1 MEIDNIPAISSVNI
15 QNFAI
20 ENMIY
25 TKISITIQN
34 SESLTDSLMVPLNR
48 LEIIADFSGIFNYVS
63 PLTNETVIFVNGY
76 DDTDKFE
83 IKSEKGYVIA
93 SQTQALSFLPKSVVF
108 RMSFKIQDGVPT
120 NTKLGIQGGSKIVV
134 KTPKSFITYHP
145 YNMSE

>member
-93 SQTQALSFLPKSVVF
+93 SQTQALSFYPS
-108 RMSFKIQDGVPT
+108 R
-120 NTKLGIQGGSKIVV
+120 
-134 KTPKSFITYHP
+134 
-145 YNMSE
+145 